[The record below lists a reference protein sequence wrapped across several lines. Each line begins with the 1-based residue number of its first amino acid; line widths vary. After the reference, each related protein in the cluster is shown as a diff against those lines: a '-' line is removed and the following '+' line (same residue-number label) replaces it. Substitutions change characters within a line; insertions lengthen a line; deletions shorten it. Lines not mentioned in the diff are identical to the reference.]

1 VVLPDEPDPWVGPIG
16 PELRRGSA
24 KVGRENVQPW
34 PKSYNLYR
42 TTGPRAI
49 AALLHFACIEI
60 EQVGDFAAVA
70 RIWNEPPKVSIYRY
84 TSAAASLFSSK
95 NPQGQALMMCDRCFD
110 LAKSSLLRSLLW
122 AGLMLFT
129 PIAPLIA
136 QEFES
141 EQQVKKINELIA
153 QTWSDYSLTSSADA
167 TDGEWCR
174 RVYLDLV
181 GRIPSVDEL
190 AAFTSDK
197 DKFKKERLVNK
208 LLYDDQYTGEYARNW
223 TTVWTNLLIGRTG
236 GTQDDSLISRPGMQK
251 YLRDSFARN
260 KPYHQLVS
268 ELVTATGR
276 VAPGSEEFNGAA
288 NFLIDK
294 VNEEQAAQATAATTK
309 LFLGLQVQCTQ
320 CHNHPFNDW
329 KQQKYWEMNAF
340 FRQVRAFRGA
350 SELES
355 PQLAN
360 QDYAGESGNPDEA
373 DLFYELRNGQIK
385 VAYPVF
391 VDGTEIPRSGYV
403 NVVNRR
409 SEFSKMMVASPYFA
423 KTIVNRTWSHFLG
436 YGFTKPVDDL
446 GPHNVP
452 SHPELLEYLAQ
463 EFQKSGYDLKKLMTW
478 VVLSRPYALS
488 SQRSSNNEKDDPMLG
503 GPPRFSHFYIRQM
516 SAEQLYESLL
526 VSTQTG
532 QAQGSYEEQEERKNR
547 WLQQFSTA
555 FGNDEGG
562 EATIFN
568 GTIPQILMMFN
579 GEMIRAATSGESGT
593 IIDSLVT
600 NTKLKDQQRVE
611 QLYLAGLARLPSR
624 EELKTAQE
632 LLAARNG
639 DVRQMLRDQWW
650 IILNS
655 GEFIFNF

>member
-1 VVLPDEPDPWVGPIG
+1 MNCVRGLERSGSRRIFSVFGILMWGMAVNSTVSGLLAQEPISGG
-16 PELRRGSA
+16 
-24 KVGRENVQPW
+24 Q
-34 PKSYNLYR
+34 
-42 TTGPRAI
+42 
-49 AALLHFACIEI
+49 
-60 EQVGDFAAVA
+60 VA
-70 RIWNEPPKVSIYRY
+70 RID
-84 TSAAASLFSSK
+84 
-95 NPQGQALMMCDRCFD
+95 Q
-110 LAKSSLLRSLLW
+110 
-122 AGLMLFT
+122 
-129 PIAPLIA
+129 
-136 QEFES
+136 
-141 EQQVKKINELIA
+141 LIA
-153 QTWSDYSLTSSADA
+153 QTWSDYSLTPSPDA
-167 TDGEWCR
+167 TEGEWCR

-181 GRIPSVDEL
+181 GRVPTVEEL
-190 AAFTSDK
+190 QAYTSDK
-197 DKFKKERLVNK
+197 SPAKKERLVQE
-208 LLYDDQYTGEYARNW
+208 LLYGERYTGEFARNW

-236 GTQDDSLISRPGMQK
+236 GTQNDSLISRPGMQK

-260 KPYHQLVS
+260 KPYHQLVT

-276 VAPGSEEFNGAA
+276 VAPGSEGFNGAA

-329 KQQKYWEMNAF
+329 KQQKYWEVNAF

-355 PQLAN
+355 PQLAD
-360 QDYAGESGNPDEA
+360 QDFSGESGNPDEA
-373 DLFYELRNGQIK
+373 DLFYELRNGLLK

-409 SEFSKMMVASPYFA
+409 AELAKLMVGSPYFA
-423 KTIVNRTWSHFLG
+423 KTAVNRMWSHFLG

-452 SHPELLEYLAQ
+452 SHPELLDYLSE
-463 EFQKSGYDLKKLMTW
+463 EFAKSGYDLKKLAGW
-478 VVLSRPYALS
+478 IVLSRPYGLS
-488 SQRSSNNEKDDPMLG
+488 SQRTTNNEKDDPMLG
-503 GPPRFSHFYIRQM
+503 GAPRFSHFYLRQM
-516 SAEQLYESLL
+516 TAEQLYESLL
-526 VSTQTG
+526 VAS
-532 QAQGSYEEQEERKNR
+532 QAGRPSGSYEQQEELKSR
-547 WLQQFSTA
+547 WLQQFSSA

-562 EATIFN
+562 EGTVFN

-593 IIDSLVT
+593 IINELAT
-600 NTKLKDQQRVE
+600 NTKLKDAQKVE
-611 QLYLAGLARLPSR
+611 RLYLAGLAREPSK

-632 LLAARNG
+632 LLAARGG